1 MEVGSGRT
9 KEPGEKKKT
18 NGKKSSNSSS
28 EQSAPLRVPRGGG
41 WGALNNSGTFSL
53 RDVITSHRV
62 HTSGCVCVCRCTGLC
77 TAQVGGSRAGNSVRR
92 YLRTFHASSR
102 RNTPFYGAKKKKNGN
117 DRNQPLHLF
126 IKTLP
131 RNRVMA
137 EKNNPHPQS
146 PDRRWEKGTQSVLQN
161 GLFSELRPHRGALGA
176 QSREEGTLRVQPT
189 PPLVGSRGLTR
200 MARMARWIGGHL
212 PGGTTI
218 A

>member
-1 MEVGSGRT
+1 MCVGARGCARRRWVAAGLGIQCEDT
-9 KEPGEKKKT
+9 
-18 NGKKSSNSSS
+18 S
-28 EQSAPLRVPRGGG
+28 ELSMLRAAEIPP
-41 WGALNNSGTFSL
+41 F
-53 RDVITSHRV
+53 
-62 HTSGCVCVCRCTGLC
+62 
-77 TAQVGGSRAGNSVRR
+77 TAQ
-92 YLRTFHASSR
+92 
-102 RNTPFYGAKKKKNGN
+102 KKKKNGN

>member
-1 MEVGSGRT
+1 M
-9 KEPGEKKKT
+9 
-18 NGKKSSNSSS
+18 
-28 EQSAPLRVPRGGG
+28 PRGGG

-161 GLFSELRPHRGALGA
+161 GLFRSSDPIEVHWEHRAGRRGRSGCN
-176 QSREEGTLRVQPT
+176 Q
-189 PPLVGSRGLTR
+189 PPLWLRAEVSH
-200 MARMARWIGGHL
+200 AW
-212 PGGTTI
+212 PGWHDG
-218 A
+218 

>member
-9 KEPGEKKKT
+9 KEPGEKKKQM
-18 NGKKSSNSSS
+18 GKKSSNSSS

-62 HTSGCVCVCRCTGLC
+62 HTSGCVCVSVHGAVHGTGGWQQGWEFSAKIPQNFPCFEPQKYPLL
-77 TAQVGGSRAGNSVRR
+77 RR
-92 YLRTFHASSR
+92 
-102 RNTPFYGAKKKKNGN
+102 KKKKNGN
-117 DRNQPLHLF
+117 DKNQPLHLF

-146 PDRRWEKGTQSVLQN
+146 PDRRWEKGTQSILQN
-161 GLFSELRPHRGALGA
+161 GLFRSSDPIEVHWEHRAGRRGRSGCNQPPLWLGA
-176 QSREEGTLRVQPT
+176 EVSH
-189 PPLVGSRGLTR
+189 
-200 MARMARWIGGHL
+200 AW
-212 PGGTTI
+212 PGWHDG
-218 A
+218 

>member
-1 MEVGSGRT
+1 M
-9 KEPGEKKKT
+9 
-18 NGKKSSNSSS
+18 
-28 EQSAPLRVPRGGG
+28 PRGGG

-62 HTSGCVCVCRCTGLC
+62 HTSGCVCVSVHG
-77 TAQVGGSRAGNSVRR
+77 AVHGAGGWQQGWEFSAKIPQNFPCFEPQKYPLLRR
-92 YLRTFHASSR
+92 
-102 RNTPFYGAKKKKNGN
+102 KKKKNGN

-161 GLFSELRPHRGALGA
+161 GLFRSSDPIEVHWEHRAGRRGRSGCNQPPLWLGA
-176 QSREEGTLRVQPT
+176 EVSH
-189 PPLVGSRGLTR
+189 
-200 MARMARWIGGHL
+200 AW
-212 PGGTTI
+212 PGWHDG
-218 A
+218 